1 MDRMSN
7 KDIVRNFFEIYN
19 TQDYSSIYDCMAP
32 DYYDHS
38 LPSVRS
44 VEDAIVILKAT
55 HKSFPDIK
63 VVIDDL
69 IEEDDKVAFR
79 GHFSATHLGDFLGI
93 APTNS
98 RIEFEALELFKLK
111 NHKIVE
117 SWGYWPTNVIL
128 HQMNTAL

>member
-1 MDRMSN
+1 MSN
-7 KDIVRNFFEIYN
+7 KDVVRFFFEIYN
-19 TQDYSSIYDCMAP
+19 SQNYTNIYDCMAP

-44 VEDAIVILKAT
+44 IEDAIIILKAT
-55 HKSFPDIK
+55 HKSFPDIN

-79 GHFSATHLGDFLGI
+79 GRFSATHLGTFLGVE
-93 APTNS
+93 PTNS
-98 RIEFEALELFKLK
+98 RIEFEALELFKIK
-111 NHKIVE
+111 NHKIIE

-128 HQMNTAL
+128 RQMNTAL